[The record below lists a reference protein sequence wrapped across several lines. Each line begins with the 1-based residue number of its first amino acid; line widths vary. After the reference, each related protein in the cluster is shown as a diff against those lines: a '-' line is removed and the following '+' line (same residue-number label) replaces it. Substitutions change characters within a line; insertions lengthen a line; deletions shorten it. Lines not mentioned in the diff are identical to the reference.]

1 MTPVEQVKDKL
12 DLVEFLKGYLQLKPA
27 GKNFKAT
34 CPFHKE
40 KTPSFMVSPERQLW
54 RCFGCGEGGDIF
66 KFLMRYENLEFYE
79 ALRVLAEKAG
89 IDLKRTS
96 SADQRQLNN
105 LYELVA
111 AAKDI
116 FESKLRG
123 SKEAI
128 DYLKGRGLTGKTVK
142 EFEIGFS
149 PDKADEVTVEL
160 VNKGFRMEDIV
171 RAGLAIKTER
181 GKYLDRF
188 RGRIVFPIHN
198 HFGKPVG
205 FSGRILPGAPDS
217 LAKYINSPETPLFNK
232 SRVLYGFWMSKK
244 PIREASKALLVE
256 GQMDFLQLWQSGINN
271 AIATSGTSL
280 TRDHLRALARV
291 AEELVVAFDKDDAGM
306 KAAERAI
313 DMAGGEDF
321 TVLVM
326 ELGKYKDPAEAAVA
340 DTKFVKEA
348 LEKARPAMEYY
359 LDYYLSPEKS
369 YSAKETKLA
378 VRNMLSKIATLS
390 SGVERSHWLREL
402 SYRSLTPEKD
412 LVDELEQ
419 VKEGVSQGEE
429 VATETKEKR
438 QLTRHDLVAERI
450 IYVASAR
457 EDLREKAGE
466 GLDMMP
472 ELYKQVFAA
481 LTGGSNSTGEV
492 KEMLE
497 FLSLHPG
504 IEPGDVGDPEATELD
519 RLLQELELEYLDII
533 RQRLRREVLAAER
546 SGDSDAL
553 ENKLKEFD
561 DVTRKMQHIKHAKGG
576 S

>member
-1 MTPVEQVKDKL
+1 MTPVEQIKEKL
-12 DLVEFLKGYLQLKPA
+12 DLVEFIKGYLQLKPA
-27 GKNFKAT
+27 GKNQKGL

-40 KTPSFMVSPERQLW
+40 KTPSFIVSPERQMW

-66 KFLMRYENLEFYE
+66 KFVMRYENLEFYE

-89 IDLKRTS
+89 VDLKQTS

-116 FESKLRG
+116 FELKLR
-123 SKEAI
+123 SSNEAI
-128 DYLKGRGLTGKTVK
+128 EYLKSRGLTGQTVK
-142 EFEIGFS
+142 DFEVGFS

-188 RGRIVFPIHN
+188 RGRIIFPIHN

-205 FSGRILPGAPDS
+205 FSGRILPSNSDS
-217 LAKYINSPETPLFNK
+217 IAKYINSPETPLFNK
-232 SRVLYGFWMSKK
+232 SRVLYGFWQSKK
-244 PIREASKALLVE
+244 PVREASKALLVE
-256 GQMDFLQLWQSGINN
+256 GQMDFLQLWQSDIKNVV
-271 AIATSGTSL
+271 ATSGTAL
-280 TRDHLRALARV
+280 TKDHLRALGRV

-321 TVLVM
+321 SVLVI
-326 ELGKYKDPAEAAVA
+326 ELGKYKDPAEAAA
-340 DTKFVKEA
+340 DDPKFIKEA
-348 LEKARPAMEYY
+348 LGKARPAMEYY
-359 LDYYLSPEKS
+359 LDYYLNPEQS
-369 YSAKETKLA
+369 YSAKDKKVA
-378 VRNMLSKIATLS
+378 VRNMLSKIAALS

-402 SYRSLTPEKD
+402 SFRSLTPEKD
-412 LVDELEQ
+412 LVAEMETAHDGGEISSQDDESPQERRLSR
-419 VKEGVSQGEE
+419 VD
-429 VATETKEKR
+429 AI
-438 QLTRHDLVAERI
+438 AERI
-450 IYVASAR
+450 MYIASSR
-457 EDLREKAGE
+457 EDLRAQVE
-466 GLDMMP
+466 GALEFLPD
-472 ELYKQVFAA
+472 LYKRVFAA
-481 LTGGSNSTGEV
+481 MVGEAEPTGEV

-504 IEPGDVGDPEATELD
+504 IELEGVGDVEAQELN
-519 RLLQELELEYLDII
+519 RLLQELELEYLDTI
-533 RQRLRREVLAAER
+533 RQKLRKEVLVAER
-546 SGDSDAL
+546 SGDSGAL

-561 DVTRKMQHIKHAKGG
+561 DVTRKMQHIKHEKGG